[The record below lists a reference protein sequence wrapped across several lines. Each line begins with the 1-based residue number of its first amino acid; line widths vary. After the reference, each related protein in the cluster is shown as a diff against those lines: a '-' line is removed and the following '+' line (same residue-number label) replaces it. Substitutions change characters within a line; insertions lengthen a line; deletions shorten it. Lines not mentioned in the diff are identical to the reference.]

1 MRFAVIGPL
10 EVRTPDAA
18 PVAVPGAKERLLLAV
33 LAAGAPAVVGTD
45 RIVECLW
52 DGAPPPTARKSLQ
65 AHVVRLRSALEPGR
79 PKGSSGR
86 YVVRRGPG
94 YALAVDRAD
103 LDALHFGDLAG
114 RGRAR
119 LAGGAT
125 DEAES
130 LLGAALGLWR
140 GDPYGDWPDAPFA
153 EAERRRLGEVR
164 SAALAALLEARL
176 AQGRHA
182 EVLPELRRMVTE
194 EPLQEEWWRL
204 LMLALYRSGR
214 QADALGAARQ
224 ARALLAEELGAAPG
238 PALRAMEAAVLA
250 HDPALDAPSGPVV
263 VKEPPRAAAG
273 GCPYK
278 GLAAYQPDD
287 APLFHGRDRMV
298 RTLVARLVDAELV
311 VVSGPSGA
319 GKSSVVRAGLVPALA
334 AGAVPGSDRWRPVV
348 VTVGAD
354 PVDLLAELTGE
365 TPPDRPVVLVCDQ
378 AEQLWAPTVDAAERT
393 AFLDAVLGLLDDGVV
408 VRCVLVLRGDSVGRL
423 AEHAALAERLGGAIA
438 LVPPLRE
445 PELRDVVVE
454 PARAV
459 GLTVDPE
466 LVDAVVHDVLGRS
479 AALPLLST
487 ALVGTWE
494 RRRGDRL
501 DLAGYLAAGGV
512 AGALTRVAEE
522 AHRALEEGDRRLAR
536 AVLVRLADTDEGGAY
551 VRRTVPLAEVRGAG
565 PDAAARERVVE
576 TFVARRLLTVDADR
590 LEVAHEA
597 LFTAWPRLARWLE
610 EDAAGRAVRRHLAP
624 AAREWAG
631 GGRPPE
637 ELYRGA
643 RLAAALDWAADPDAS
658 PTAVEEEFL
667 AASQRQ
673 AEAELAEAREQVAR
687 ERRGRRRTRRLA
699 AGLAAVLVLALVAT
713 VLAVRFQRVADTRAG
728 EAERI
733 ARVADANRLA
743 ALSAAEDRLDL
754 SLLTAAQAVRL
765 AGTREAEDQLLG
777 TLLVRQRAI
786 GVVALPRP
794 FRDAV
799 VAGGTLFLD
808 DGTHLARWPVG
819 SAGGPAT
826 ALRGVGTWGGWLVA
840 DGSPA
845 EDLLVAAG
853 TDIYDNWWL
862 RLLSADG
869 ETRQIVQGNPDG
881 RRPVAVAFTG
891 DGSRV
896 NVFLETAGD
905 PGSWSVTEFD
915 VATGAARVTVSGGAL
930 PGAAAVGA
938 DVSDDGRT
946 AVVFDPS
953 SGSGGAVLVD
963 LADGR
968 QVPLQRPGRGV
979 AGTGYRALGTSAV
992 QMWADGQV
1000 TIYGPDGSPVQQV
1013 GEGGGSVLDVV
1024 RSPDGRWAATVGSG
1038 GVVTL
1043 WDVDGSSGEWRAG
1056 TTAVAHA
1063 GDVWRAEVADG
1074 GRRLLTLGADH
1085 RLVAWDMTP
1094 TGGFGAVVEPGG
1106 DVRLAGRPHTVEP
1119 GRLVVVPSLRPAGS
1133 AAGGATVAV
1142 TFLDPRTGE
1151 VLDEV
1156 PVGEVE
1162 QGAQPERIPLAVSPD
1177 HRNVAISTGRS
1188 TTVVDTGT
1196 RRPVG
1201 EPIVVPAGEG
1211 EPFGRPVACLAWVDP
1226 STLALCVPG
1235 DSITGSSMALL
1246 GVDAFDG
1253 RPGARVQYAVSFDF
1267 LALSPD
1273 GRVLAASNLRR
1284 GGLQDGQVIS
1294 IARGDLGVETSVNFD
1309 APDVTTDMSFS
1320 PDGERLALT
1329 GRSGDL
1335 YLIDVASWE
1344 GTQHLITGGAALEQ
1358 VEWLPDGRT
1367 VALLSSTGTVS
1378 LFDVERGRSRG
1389 PAIAASTDG
1398 GPSGLHL
1405 MPVTSAELVVLGG
1418 DRPGRRWPLD
1428 PMAWVEQ
1435 ACAVVGRDLTR
1446 TEWERYLPDR
1456 PYRPTCSDL
1465 G

>member
-79 PKGSSGR
+79 PRGSSGR

-182 EVLPELRRMVTE
+182 EVLPDLRRMVTE

-250 HDPALDAPSGPVV
+250 HDPALDAPPGPVV
-263 VKEPPRAAAG
+263 VREPPRAAAG

-365 TPPDRPVVLVCDQ
+365 TPPDRPVVLLCDQ

-423 AEHAALAERLGGAIA
+423 AEHTALAERLGGAIV

-522 AHRALEEGDRRLAR
+522 AHRALDEGDRRLAR

-565 PDAAARERVVE
+565 ADAAARERVVE

-597 LFTAWPRLARWLE
+597 LFTAWPRLTRWLE

-643 RLAAALDWAADPDAS
+643 RLAAALDWAAGADAH
-658 PTAVEEEFL
+658 PTALEEEFL

-673 AEAELAEAREQVAR
+673 AEAELEEAREQVAR

-713 VLAVRFQRVADTRAG
+713 LLAVRFQRVADARAG

-733 ARVADANRLA
+733 ARTADANRLA
-743 ALSAAEDRLDL
+743 TLSAAEDRLDL

-765 AGTREAEDQLLG
+765 ARTPEAEDQLFG
-777 TLLVRQRAI
+777 TLAAHQRAV
-786 GVVALPRP
+786 GAVALPRP
-794 FRDAV
+794 FRDGV
-799 VAGGTLFLD
+799 VGGRTLFLD
-808 DGTHLARWPVG
+808 EGTHLAASPV
-819 SAGGPAT
+819 SSSGPVPAP
-826 ALRGVGTWGGWLVA
+826 RGIGTWAGWLVA
-840 DGSPA
+840 DGSPT
-845 EDLLVAAG
+845 DDQLVAAG
-853 TDIYDNWWL
+853 TDIYGDWWL

-869 ETRQIVQGNPDG
+869 ETRRLVQGAADG
-881 RRPVAVAFTG
+881 RRPVAVSFTG

-896 NVFLETAGD
+896 SVLLTTEGD
-905 PGSWSVTEFD
+905 RPSVSLAEYEP
-915 VATGAARVTVSGGAL
+915 ATGAARQTDLGVVP
-930 PGAAAVGA
+930 PGAAAVAA

-953 SGSGGAVLVD
+953 SAAAGAVLVD

-968 QVPLQRPGRGV
+968 QVPLRTAGRAA
-979 AGTGYRALGTSAV
+979 AGTGFRALGPGAA
-992 QMWADGQV
+992 QMWSDGQV
-1000 TIYGPDGSPVQQV
+1000 TLYGADGRPVQQV
-1013 GEGGGSVLDVV
+1013 GQSSAPVLDVV
-1024 RSPDGRWAATVGSG
+1024 RAGDGTWAATVGAG

-1043 WDVDGSSGEWRAG
+1043 WTVDAASGEWRAG
-1056 TTAVAHA
+1056 SSAVAHA
-1063 GDVWRAEVADG
+1063 GEVRRAEVTGDG
-1074 GRRLLTLGADH
+1074 RNLVTLGTDD
-1085 RLVAWDMTP
+1085 RLVVWAPTP
-1094 TGGFGAVVEPGG
+1094 DGGFGAVVEPHG

-1119 GRLVVVPSLRPAGS
+1119 GRLVVAPSVRLAGDPAGP
-1133 AAGGATVAV
+1133 VAV
-1142 TFLDPRTGE
+1142 AAAFLDPRTGAVVE
-1151 VLDEV
+1151 EV
-1156 PVGEVE
+1156 PVGSVE
-1162 QGAQPERIPLAVSPD
+1162 QGAAPERIPLAVSPD
-1177 HRNVAISTGRS
+1177 RRRVAISTGVA
-1188 TTVVDTGT
+1188 TTVLDTGT
-1196 RRPVG
+1196 REPVG
-1201 EPIVVPAGEG
+1201 EPIVVPAGADG
-1211 EPFGRPVACLAWVDP
+1211 STDVVDCLAWV
-1226 STLALCVPG
+1226 SGSELVLCVPG
-1235 DSITGSSMALL
+1235 DSLTPPSHALVRVDVSDGEEL
-1246 GVDAFDG
+1246 G
-1253 RPGARVQYAVSFDF
+1253 RVQYSAAGEF

-1273 GRVLAASNLRR
+1273 GRSLAVSNLQES
-1284 GGLQDGQVIS
+1284 GVQHGQVFLVDPV
-1294 IARGDLGVETSVNFD
+1294 DLVAITTLEFEG
-1309 APDVTTDMSFS
+1309 PDVPTDMAFS
-1320 PDGERLALT
+1320 ADGRWLAIT

-1335 YLIDVASWE
+1335 FVVDVRTWE
-1344 GTQHLITGGAALEQ
+1344 GTQYPLVAGAPLEQ
-1358 VEWLPDGRT
+1358 VEWLPDDRT
-1367 VALLSSTGTVS
+1367 LAVATSAGTVS
-1378 LFDVERGRSRG
+1378 LFDVARGQLRA
-1389 PAIAASTDG
+1389 PALPIGDDG
-1398 GPSGLHL
+1398 GASRLWL
-1405 MPVTSAELVVLGG
+1405 MPVASDELVAIGG
-1418 DRPGRRWPLD
+1418 ADPGRRWPLD
-1428 PMAWVEQ
+1428 PAVWVEQ

-1456 PYRPTCSDL
+1456 PYAATCSDL